1 MKRQATARP
10 PLPAGQAPPFTVAQ
24 AVLDS
29 IPYPTF
35 GYTRDFR
42 IEWANA
48 AARSYFGLT
57 DEALAEL
64 GRRGDGQRRREFRE
78 RHFRAW
84 VSGEPPY
91 PVPFRWEGATGKGD
105 FLLIPFP
112 TPALTR
118 AAFAL
123 VLIPRE
129 LLDAA
134 MRDQPL
140 RAASQARR
148 WMDVLAAQSDAR
160 REPGAPD
167 GARDERFAKL
177 TPREWEVARR
187 IAVGDRVLLLAE
199 MLHISPNT
207 VRNHLKSI
215 FRKVGVHSQT
225 QLVKSVRALA
235 P

>member
-1 MKRQATARP
+1 MKRESTALPLRP
-10 PLPAGQAPPFTVAQ
+10 AKPSPPFTLAQ
-24 AVLDS
+24 TVIDS

-42 IEWANA
+42 IAWANA

-57 DEALAEL
+57 DAALADLE
-64 GRRGDGQRRREFRE
+64 RGDGRRRREFRE

-84 VSGEPPY
+84 ARGEPPY
-91 PVPFRWEGATGKGD
+91 PVRFRWEGATGKGD
-105 FLLIPFP
+105 FLLVPFP
-112 TPALTR
+112 TPAITR

-134 MRDQPL
+134 LDDEPA
-140 RAASQARR
+140 RAALQARR
-148 WMDVLAAQSDAR
+148 WIDALAAEAEAR
-160 REPGAPD
+160 REPDAP
-167 GARDERFAKL
+167 RDERFARL

-199 MLHISPNT
+199 RLHISPNT

-215 FRKVGVHSQT
+215 FRKTGVHSQT
-225 QLVKSVRALA
+225 QLVKTVRTLA